1 MSSIFSSLTIHIC
14 TPCADYHRH
23 STCVQVFQRCR
34 CSEVHMM
41 PQELPGLRHLLI
53 GGFWELGC
61 VWIRDWI
68 FFWRWGKGLWH
79 APTRVSLTLWSS
91 CLGSCSYLGKGLFY
105 LLLFLSS
112 PLSSSL
118 PFRTSHHLRLCVDLL
133 GDCPLTLALSLFSFP
148 MSCFQIVL
156 IPFSFFS
163 PPPPLPSLFPL
174 LHRTILFSFYTSS
187 ILPFQHMTDCVIN
200 VHHKPLFLLATH

>member
-1 MSSIFSSLTIHIC
+1 MSSILSSIC
-14 TPCADYHRH
+14 APCADYRCH

-34 CSEVHMM
+34 CSEVRMM

-68 FFWRWGKGLWH
+68 FFWKWGKGLWH
-79 APTRVSLTLWSS
+79 APTRVFLALWSS
-91 CLGSCSYLGKGLFY
+91 CLSCCSYLGKGLFY
-105 LLLFLSS
+105 LLLFLSF
-112 PLSSSL
+112 PFSSSS
-118 PFRTSHHLRLCVDLL
+118 PFLTSHHLRLCVDLL
-133 GDCPLTLALSLFSFP
+133 GDCPLTVGLSLLLFP
-148 MSCFQIVL
+148 MSCFQSAS
-156 IPFSFFS
+156 IPFLF
-163 PPPPLPSLFPL
+163 PPPPLPSLLPL
-174 LHRTILFSFYTSS
+174 LHRTIFFSLYTSS